1 MKNYEHEFYVTR
13 KCTKMEYF
21 TVRAESMEE
30 AEWEAENGNELFNF
44 DWEEFDFEIVEIK
57 EEEIPEQQ
65 LTLSGI
71 LQLVKCNP
79 NEHRSKMKTVTEKRY
94 FVTTKFEKYGTYT
107 IMARSKEHAIQMW
120 KDGDWN
126 FDDYESDYGE
136 YNEVID
142 EIEEEVFADTQLSLE
157 GVLV

>member
-1 MKNYEHEFYVTR
+1 MTKEMLFLADIYTNWCKSQGLPDFMSADDLRYGRDTTDKLNFYQMNWLECFIDVWDCINQNTQ
-13 KCTKMEYF
+13 
-21 TVRAESMEE
+21 
-30 AEWEAENGNELFNF
+30 
-44 DWEEFDFEIVEIK
+44 EIIM
-57 EEEIPEQQ
+57 Q
-65 LTLSGI
+65 
-71 LQLVKCNP
+71 
-79 NEHRSKMKTVTEKRY
+79 TEKRY
-94 FVTTKFEKYGTYT
+94 YVTTKFEKYGTYT